1 MHSCARARAHT
12 RTHTGGL
19 ETVQPPCG
27 AAPGQPEHAPSPAC
41 AFSRACAE
49 MSMCHTRRN
58 ARADKGAY
66 TQREPRQTAAGGGGG
81 GGGGVTA
88 PRTCTWS
95 FVARS
100 RMPPSSSKPL
110 GRREG
115 APGDFIS
122 AASAPGFALYL
133 MREFVLAA
141 VNKAP
146 GGPLGRPALPRTSAA
161 PAP

>member
-1 MHSCARARAHT
+1 MGGGHSAAHTCFCIHIWTKAKCKRRGQHVHSCARARTHT

-49 MSMCHTRRN
+49 MSMRHTRRN

-81 GGGGVTA
+81 GGSRPHV
-88 PRTCTWS
+88 R
-95 FVARS
+95 ARGRS
-100 RMPPSSSKPL
+100 WPEAACPQAPPSPWVGARGPPAISSAQPPHL
-110 GRREG
+110 
-115 APGDFIS
+115 
-122 AASAPGFALYL
+122 ASLS
-133 MREFVLAA
+133 
-141 VNKAP
+141 
-146 GGPLGRPALPRTSAA
+146 T
-161 PAP
+161 